1 MTKQEVL
8 KEIEATRY
16 KSRVALRNGEPIEAA
31 ALDRVTDRLV
41 AKAQNEMS
49 IDWEE
54 IKAVVESA
62 NEKARGKQK

>member
-1 MTKQEVL
+1 MTKHEVL

-16 KSRVALRNGEPIEAA
+16 KSRLALHNGEFIESA

-41 AKAQNEMS
+41 AKAQNEMN

-54 IKAVVESA
+54 IKAVLESA